1 MARRKKNPLGD
12 FEDALSSLGYG
23 SQEGGDSVTNI
34 DNQDV
39 VDTVLDDP
47 NDDIDNLD
55 NPDTNDVAEDKDK
68 DKNEPG
74 DPNAHDDNS
83 DVPDNILNNNTST
96 TTDVNGEQD
105 DVDNTVDD
113 NTVNDTDTNQNVDPG
128 EAEQIGAFF
137 DAFAEANGW
146 SVDDDEKPKSVE
158 DLVEYIKDVVDENST
173 PQYADDRIAQLDQYV
188 KNGGRFEDF
197 YQTQQ
202 KSMSYDNIDME
213 DESNQKAVV
222 RDYYKLQG
230 MSDEQINR
238 KIERY
243 EDADML
249 EDEAS
254 DAVSYLKAY
263 EQHQQEML
271 LQQQEVQRQQ
281 QEQQAAQ
288 FMNDLT
294 TSINNLTNIRGIAVP
309 KEDRKALYD
318 YITRTD
324 ADGLTQYQ
332 KVFNGNLINNLIE
345 SAYFTMKGDSLL
357 GEAQRNGQTSAAN
370 KLRQMLKHQTKNHTS
385 YNVGHEKQTQAWDIA
400 SKYL

>member
-23 SQEGGDSVTNI
+23 SQEGGDSITNI
-34 DNQDV
+34 DNQNMIDQ
-39 VDTVLDDP
+39 VLDDP

-55 NPDTNDVAEDKDK
+55 NPDDDKSTEDKDN
-68 DKNEPG
+68 KNVTG
-74 DPNAHDDNS
+74 DPNAHDDNT
-83 DVPDNILNNNTST
+83 DIPDNILNNTSN
-96 TTDVNGEQD
+96 TTDVNDEQD
-105 DVDNTVDD
+105 DDSVDD
-113 NTVNDTDTNQNVDPG
+113 NPIDNPDNDQVTDPG

-146 SVDDDEKPKSVE
+146 SVDVDEKPKSVE
-158 DLVEYIKDVVDENST
+158 DLVDYIKDVVEENST
-173 PQYADDRIAQLDQYV
+173 PQYADERIAKLDQYV

-202 KSMSYDNIDME
+202 RSMSFDNIDME

-230 MSDEQINR
+230 MSDEQISR

-249 EDEAS
+249 EDEAA

-263 EQHQQEML
+263 EQ
-271 LQQQEVQRQQ
+271 QQQEYLAQQQEAQRQA

-294 TSINNLTNIRGIAVP
+294 TSINGLTNIRGIAIP

-332 KVFNGNLINNLIE
+332 KDFNGNLVSNLLE
-345 SAYFTMKGDSLL
+345 SAYFTMKGDALL
-357 GEAQRNGQTSAAN
+357 GEAQRNGQTSAAS
-370 KLRQMLKHQTKNHTS
+370 KLRTMLRHQTKNHTS
-385 YNVGHEKQTQAWDIA
+385 YNVGHEKQPQAWDIA

>member
-34 DNQDV
+34 DNQDMV
-39 VDTVLDDP
+39 NQVLDDP
-47 NDDIDNLD
+47 NDAIDNLD
-55 NPDTNDVAEDKDK
+55 NPDDDESTEDKDK
-68 DKNEPG
+68 KNVTG
-74 DPNAHDDNS
+74 DPNAHDD
-83 DVPDNILNNNTST
+83 DTDIPDNILNNTST
-96 TTDVNGEQD
+96 TT
-105 DVDNTVDD
+105 VDNSEEDETEEEVVID
-113 NTVNDTDTNQNVDPG
+113 NPDNNQIVDPG

-146 SVDDDEKPKSVE
+146 SVTDDEKPKSVE
-158 DLVEYIKDVVDENST
+158 DLVGYIKDVVDENST
-173 PQYADDRIAQLDQYV
+173 PQYADERIAKLDQYV

-202 KSMSYDNIDME
+202 RSMSFDNIDME

-230 MSDEQINR
+230 MSDEQISR

-249 EDEAS
+249 EDEAA

-263 EQHQQEML
+263 EQ
-271 LQQQEVQRQQ
+271 QQQEYLAQQQEAQRQA

-294 TSINNLTNIRGIAVP
+294 TSINGLTNIRGIAIP
-309 KEDRKALYD
+309 KEDRRALYD

-332 KVFNGNLINNLIE
+332 KDFNGNLVNNLLE
-345 SAYFTMKGDSLL
+345 SAYFTMKGDALL
-357 GEAQRNGQTSAAN
+357 GEAQRNGQTSAAS

-385 YNVGHEKQTQAWDIA
+385 YNVGHEKQPQAWDIA

>member
-23 SQEGGDSVTNI
+23 SQEGGDSITNI
-34 DNQDV
+34 DNQDM
-39 VDTVLDDP
+39 VDQVLDDP

-55 NPDTNDVAEDKDK
+55 NPDDDKSTEDKDN
-68 DKNEPG
+68 KNVTG
-74 DPNAHDDNS
+74 DPNAHDDNT
-83 DVPDNILNNNTST
+83 DIPDNILNNTSN
-96 TTDVNGEQD
+96 TTDVNDEQD
-105 DVDNTVDD
+105 DDSVDD
-113 NTVNDTDTNQNVDPG
+113 NPIDNPDNDQATDPG

-146 SVDDDEKPKSVE
+146 SVDVDEKPKSVE
-158 DLVEYIKDVVDENST
+158 DLVDYIKDVVEENST
-173 PQYADDRIAQLDQYV
+173 PQYADERIAKLDQYV

-202 KSMSYDNIDME
+202 RSMSFDNIDME

-230 MSDEQINR
+230 MSDEQISR

-249 EDEAS
+249 EDEAA

-263 EQHQQEML
+263 EQ
-271 LQQQEVQRQQ
+271 QQQEYLAQQQEAQRQA

-294 TSINNLTNIRGIAVP
+294 TSINGLTNIRGIAIP

-332 KVFNGNLINNLIE
+332 KDFNGNLVSNLLE
-345 SAYFTMKGDSLL
+345 SAYFTMKGDALL
-357 GEAQRNGQTSAAN
+357 GEAQRNGQTSAAS
-370 KLRQMLKHQTKNHTS
+370 KLRTMLRHQTKNHTS
-385 YNVGHEKQTQAWDIA
+385 YNVGHEKQPQAWDIA